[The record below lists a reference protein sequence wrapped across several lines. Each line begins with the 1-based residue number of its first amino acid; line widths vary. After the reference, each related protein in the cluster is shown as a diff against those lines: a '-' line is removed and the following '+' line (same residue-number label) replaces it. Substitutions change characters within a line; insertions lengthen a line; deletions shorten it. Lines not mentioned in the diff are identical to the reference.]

1 MAKRRSKEQLNSDR
15 IIKARLLEMGE
26 KIYTKA
32 VSISRRD
39 TGRLQ
44 DEMNYRVEPDTTL
57 NFAQMYYGKYN
68 YPAGVESGQK
78 NALLIVI
85 EENIDDLTNVIMRDI
100 ADGLTVN
107 FKK

>member
-1 MAKRRSKEQLNSDR
+1 MAKRRSKEQINSDK

-26 KIYTKA
+26 KIHAKA

-44 DEMNYRVEPDTTL
+44 DEMNYRVQPDTTL
-57 NFAQMYYGKYN
+57 NFAQMHYGKYN
-68 YPAGVESGQK
+68 YPAGVEVGEK

-85 EENIDDLTNVIMRDI
+85 NENIDDLTNVIMRDI
-100 ADGLTVN
+100 ADNLTVN